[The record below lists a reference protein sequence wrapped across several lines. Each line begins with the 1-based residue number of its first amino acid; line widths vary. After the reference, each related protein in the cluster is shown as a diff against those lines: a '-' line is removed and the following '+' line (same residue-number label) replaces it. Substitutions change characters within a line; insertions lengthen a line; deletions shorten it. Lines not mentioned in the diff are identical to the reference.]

1 MAVEKDTQIAHSN
14 IETAQEAS
22 QIAESPRIN
31 TAEKAIGS
39 INYSEMEQSR
49 AVPMANPQQLDPE
62 LAMDYQLGATG
73 GISHGKALLLDYDP
87 LVQ

>member
-1 MAVEKDTQIAHSN
+1 MAVEKDIQIAHSN

-39 INYSEMEQSR
+39 INYSEME
-49 AVPMANPQQLDPE
+49 
-62 LAMDYQLGATG
+62 
-73 GISHGKALLLDYDP
+73 
-87 LVQ
+87 